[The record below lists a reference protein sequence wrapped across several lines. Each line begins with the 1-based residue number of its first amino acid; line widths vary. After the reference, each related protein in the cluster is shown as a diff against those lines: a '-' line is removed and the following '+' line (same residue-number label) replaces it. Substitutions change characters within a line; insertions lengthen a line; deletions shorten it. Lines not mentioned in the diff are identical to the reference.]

1 MKTLFIIPARKG
13 SKGLVDKNI
22 LELNSSPLINYSIDF
37 ALKCKSDGDI
47 ICVSSDDSRVLKLAE
62 KKNIKA
68 PFKRPKNISSD
79 NSSTFDVI
87 NHALNHYQKEGIN
100 FSSICLLQPTSP
112 IRDLNDFYN
121 MKKIYTDKSPDM
133 VVSVSKS
140 KHSPYFSMFKE
151 NEDGFLETFFDD
163 VNYTRRQDVPK
174 TFNYNGSIYL
184 FNYNSYKL
192 KGSFNFNK
200 IIKYVMNEEKSI
212 DIDNF
217 IDFKFAEFLI
227 KNKK

>member
-1 MKTLFIIPARKG
+1 MKTLFLIPARKG

-37 ALKCKSDGDI
+37 ALNCKSSHDK
-47 ICVSSDDSRVLKLAE
+47 ICVSSNDDRVIEIAKN
-62 KKNIKA
+62 KNIEV
-68 PFKRPKNISSD
+68 PFKRPENISCD
-79 NSSTFDVI
+79 KSSTYDVI
-87 NHALNHYQKEGIN
+87 KHALSFYEKTGTN
-100 FSSICLLQPTSP
+100 FSNICLLQPTSP
-112 IRDLNDFYN
+112 IRDVDDFYK
-121 MKKIYTDKSPDM
+121 MKNIYIDKSPDM

-151 NEDGFLETFFDD
+151 NKDGYLEKFIDGF
-163 VNYTRRQDVPK
+163 NYTRRQDVPK

-184 FNYNSYKL
+184 FNKDSFKSKCN
-192 KGSFNFNK
+192 FNFHK
-200 IIKYVMNEEKSI
+200 IIKYIVSDEKSI
-212 DIDNF
+212 DIDNA